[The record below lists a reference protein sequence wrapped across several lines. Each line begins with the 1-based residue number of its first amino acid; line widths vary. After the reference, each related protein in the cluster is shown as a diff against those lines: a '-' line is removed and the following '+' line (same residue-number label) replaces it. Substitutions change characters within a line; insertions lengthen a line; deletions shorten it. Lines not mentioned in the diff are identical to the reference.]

1 MSETGSAAVA
11 RCQSEFGRSKFGIG
25 VKFWAKIPKKSAIQG
40 SKNAYYLKRGIIISL
55 AGKYPVVL
63 SNNKINWHFCMTKE
77 CDFSCIYDK

>member
-1 MSETGSAAVA
+1 MWV
-11 RCQSEFGRSKFGIG
+11 Q
-25 VKFWAKIPKKSAIQG
+25 
-40 SKNAYYLKRGIIISL
+40 KNAYYLKRGIIISV